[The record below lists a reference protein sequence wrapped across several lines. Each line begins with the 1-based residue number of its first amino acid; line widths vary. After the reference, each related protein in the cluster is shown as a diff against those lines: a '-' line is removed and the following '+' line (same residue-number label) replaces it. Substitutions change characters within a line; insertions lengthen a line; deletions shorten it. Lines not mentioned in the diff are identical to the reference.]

1 MSNLRETR
9 RLALQAELEELLAGK
24 VAVLEDGSQA
34 IYFQPPEKVKL
45 KYPCVVYTYETDYF
59 RHADDKSYYKK
70 PQYELTVIDRNPDSD
85 IADVIVY
92 HFTYCR
98 HNRQF
103 TADNLRHDVI
113 GLYY

>member
-1 MSNLRETR
+1 MSLRESR
-9 RLALQAELEELLAGK
+9 RLALQAELEELLADK
-24 VAVLEDGSQA
+24 VATLEDGSPA
-34 IYFQPPEKVKL
+34 IYFQPPEKQKL
-45 KYPCVVYTYETDYF
+45 KYPCLIYSYETDYF
-59 RHADDKSYYKK
+59 RHADNKSYFKC
-70 PQYELTVIDRNPDSD
+70 PQYELTVVDRNPDSD
-85 IADVIVY
+85 ISDVIVG